1 MTGKQKSDLEIAL
14 KAGAYAISF
23 GMPRIGDIFIDDIH
37 GKNGGPYSI
46 KFDDAAELLL
56 KASRSGLQL
65 PGESEVQ
72 DAQESDL

>member
-1 MTGKQKSDLEIAL
+1 MTGKRKSDLEMAL
-14 KAGAYAISF
+14 KAGAYAINF

-72 DAQESDL
+72 NVAD